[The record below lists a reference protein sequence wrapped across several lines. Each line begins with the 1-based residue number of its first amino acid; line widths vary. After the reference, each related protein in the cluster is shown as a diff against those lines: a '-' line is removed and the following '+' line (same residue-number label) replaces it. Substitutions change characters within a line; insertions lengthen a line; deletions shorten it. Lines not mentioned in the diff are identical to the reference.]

1 MSQKTIILPEE
12 ILRLNRYYTDLWWS
26 SDSGFPRF
34 KRSFSFLERWRN
46 GRKLDQLTD
55 LITRELANLVSD
67 ESARMAMRDRV
78 MVKARPFICLS
89 LGLRN
94 EHIDL
99 VLRRKFIEISAEFAA
114 RARKFDTSLTD
125 ENIYQAARNVMSMN
139 FMQLLLDRKVE
150 LTPSVFAYSM
160 LYPLTDNYLDDPAVS
175 GGEKQ
180 EFGKNFR
187 LRLLGEKINP
197 RNEHEEALWRLVAM
211 VEGQFERQKHTHLY
225 ESLIA
230 IHDAQSR
237 SMAMLGRAKSLDDRE
252 VLDISF
258 EKGGTSVLADGY
270 LVAGELSQ
278 PQREFTYGYGCF
290 TQLMDDIEDIKGDGE
305 AGIITLFTKAARDE
319 KLDETTN
326 RLFNFGDR
334 FIRQMEQFTSPDA
347 LVLRELVWT
356 CTHIALI
363 GSMVASAEYYTQD
376 YLKILQTHYPY
387 PFRALGKQQKKLQE
401 NGISITRLVDVMG

>member
-1 MSQKTIILPEE
+1 
-12 ILRLNRYYTDLWWS
+12 
-26 SDSGFPRF
+26 
-34 KRSFSFLERWRN
+34 
-46 GRKLDQLTD
+46 
-55 LITRELANLVSD
+55 
-67 ESARMAMRDRV
+67 
-78 MVKARPFICLS
+78 
-89 LGLRN
+89 
-94 EHIDL
+94 
-99 VLRRKFIEISAEFAA
+99 
-114 RARKFDTSLTD
+114 
-125 ENIYQAARNVMSMN
+125 
-139 FMQLLLDRKVE
+139 
-150 LTPSVFAYSM
+150 
-160 LYPLTDNYLDDPAVS
+160 
-175 GGEKQ
+175 
-180 EFGKNFR
+180 
-187 LRLLGEKINP
+187 
-197 RNEHEEALWRLVAM
+197 M
-211 VEGQFERQKHTHLY
+211 VEGQFERQKHAHLY

-401 NGISITRLVDVMG
+401 NGISITRLVDVMS

>member
-1 MSQKTIILPEE
+1 MSQKTLILPEE

-26 SDSGFPRF
+26 SDSGFPLF
-34 KRSFSFLERWRN
+34 KRTFSILERWRN

-67 ESARMAMRDRV
+67 GSARMAMRDRV
-78 MVKARPFICLS
+78 MVKARPFICLT

-114 RARKFDTSLTD
+114 RARKFDASLTD

-139 FMQLLLDRKVE
+139 FMQLLLDQKVE

-180 EFGKNFR
+180 EFERNFR

-197 RNEHEEALWRLVAM
+197 RNVHEEAIWRLVAL

-237 SMAMLGRAKSLDDRE
+237 SMAMFGRGKTPDDRE

-270 LVAGELSQ
+270 LVAGELSRA
-278 PQREFTYGYGCF
+278 QREFMYGYGCF
-290 TQLMDDIEDIKGDGE
+290 TQLMDDVEDIQGDLE
-305 AGIITLFTKAARDE
+305 AGISTIFSRVARIGD
-319 KLDETTN
+319 LDEVTN

-334 FIRQMEQFTSPDA
+334 FIRQMEQFTSADA

-356 CTHIALI
+356 CTHTALI
-363 GSMVASAEYYTQD
+363 GSMVASARFFSRG
-376 YLKILQTHYPY
+376 YLKQLQAHYPY
-387 PFRALGKQQKKLQE
+387 PFRALGKQQRKLKE
-401 NGISITRLVDVMG
+401 SGVSITRLVDAMG